1 MPDVPVAQ
9 LARNEAT
16 RATPRQRAQE
26 IGRLDAA
33 LRGCMD
39 SMGPQ
44 SDPARATAEFR
55 GADSG
60 ETLANLQAAHD
71 RLAAYR
77 SVSIECNDEARLGAD
92 PLDMLDGVHTDP
104 SRDGDALGNAIS
116 ASIEAAIRDGVD
128 LGAATRAHGIGFQMD
143 VPASPRILAAA
154 LTRSAGAPAESV
166 RSGRV
171 VERGYAP
178 LTVSELLGGPI
189 GTAQAAYKYLEED
202 APIPVAGKQGVVASE
217 ALDASAP
224 RAENAAL
231 AESTLTW
238 REVSV
243 PVESI
248 GTFLPVTEES
258 LEDSMD
264 ITSQIS
270 GRLMRGV
277 MQAKERQLISGNGTS
292 PNLKGLLG
300 FAETTTS
307 ATTRHRTMGKVEM
320 AAVSTSDD
328 DAKKLAA
335 IEAALW
341 DAIDLVAARGGGEPD
356 GILINRTA
364 LNRLFKAK
372 DGDGNW
378 RYERDMMGNLAT
390 NPWGPMVASTRYGLA
405 DYADG
410 NTVAIVG
417 DWMQADEVMRHD
429 LRVEFGMT
437 GDDFKNLR
445 QSVRAYVRC
454 ALAVYRPRSFAQVVV
469 AT

>member
-1 MPDVPVAQ
+1 
-9 LARNEAT
+9 
-16 RATPRQRAQE
+16 
-26 IGRLDAA
+26 
-33 LRGCMD
+33 
-39 SMGPQ
+39 
-44 SDPARATAEFR
+44 
-55 GADSG
+55 
-60 ETLANLQAAHD
+60 
-71 RLAAYR
+71 
-77 SVSIECNDEARLGAD
+77 
-92 PLDMLDGVHTDP
+92 
-104 SRDGDALGNAIS
+104 
-116 ASIEAAIRDGVD
+116 
-128 LGAATRAHGIGFQMD
+128 
-143 VPASPRILAAA
+143 
-154 LTRSAGAPAESV
+154 
-166 RSGRV
+166 
-171 VERGYAP
+171 
-178 LTVSELLGGPI
+178 
-189 GTAQAAYKYLEED
+189 
-202 APIPVAGKQGVVASE
+202 
-217 ALDASAP
+217 
-224 RAENAAL
+224 
-231 AESTLTW
+231 
-238 REVSV
+238 
-243 PVESI
+243 
-248 GTFLPVTEES
+248 
-258 LEDSMD
+258 MD